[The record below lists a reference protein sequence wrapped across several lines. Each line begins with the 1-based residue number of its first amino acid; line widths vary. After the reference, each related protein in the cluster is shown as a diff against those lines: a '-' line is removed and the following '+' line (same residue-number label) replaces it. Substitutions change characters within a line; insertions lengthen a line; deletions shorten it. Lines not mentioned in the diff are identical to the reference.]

1 MLFPRSG
8 MPPSDQSSSGGTND
22 QFHDGFAI
30 VKPAPR
36 HRKVVSVNCAYCSG
50 GSLFEVR
57 DNRIRLEV
65 WCYFVQFLY
74 NRLDEQE
81 CMRRNLVLFL
91 VYSYI
96 PARQWIDICNN
107 RCSILSR
114 FSHFHVLHFPPLQH
128 GAAFSCPA
136 SSCLAF
142 SASPSKQ
149 RYYCAP
155 KTINTLTS
163 VDVCPPSTHHQN
175 RSFYRFYVF
184 TSYILVLLG
193 LTQFCAIL
201 LFYGHLSVQEFLRL

>member
-1 MLFPRSG
+1 MHEAKSG
-8 MPPSDQSSSGGTND
+8 ALSCLLIHSCSAMDRHMQQSV
-22 QFHDGFAI
+22 FHTIAFLAFST
-30 VKPAPR
+30 PATWCRIFMSRNFYPCKLVPQI
-36 HRKVVSVNCAYCSG
+36 HVS
-50 GSLFEVR
+50 
-57 DNRIRLEV
+57 
-65 WCYFVQFLY
+65 
-74 NRLDEQE
+74 
-81 CMRRNLVLFL
+81 
-91 VYSYI
+91 
-96 PARQWIDICNN
+96 
-107 RCSILSR
+107 
-114 FSHFHVLHFPPLQH
+114 HFPPLQH